1 MTIKGTHSENNELKA
16 VVKDFLARYGSTI
29 TFIAKQIGLSRQY
42 IGRWLN
48 EEELSLSREH
58 LDNIREVVGLPRLYA
73 WEEYEA

>member
-1 MTIKGTHSENNELKA
+1 MTIKGTHSENQELKA

-48 EEELSLSREH
+48 EEELSLGREH
-58 LDNIREVVGLPRLYA
+58 LGK
-73 WEEYEA
+73 W